1 MKTKEMIW
9 PVQTQIN
16 LEDISMGINDHARMV
31 FIKMLICDSG
41 EYFKAAELRD
51 WLIQFVK
58 ENEL

>member
-1 MKTKEMIW
+1 MKSKEMIW
-9 PVQTQIN
+9 PIQTKIN
-16 LEDISMGINDHARMV
+16 LEDISSEINDYARMA